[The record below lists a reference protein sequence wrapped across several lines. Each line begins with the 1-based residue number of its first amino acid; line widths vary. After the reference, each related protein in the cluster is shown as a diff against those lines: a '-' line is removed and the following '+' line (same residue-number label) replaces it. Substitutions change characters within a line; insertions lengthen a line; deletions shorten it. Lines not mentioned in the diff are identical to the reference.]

1 MAAQE
6 LFKVVFVSGGSME
19 LGSASNKLSSS
30 SKHEISRKYGKI
42 SAMVSQFSEYFTLTK
57 EGRTRHLVEVRLPSS
72 MEFCREAGKKTGCQ
86 DGNCPDLHLCTHFLL
101 GACTYGE
108 KCRKSHSVGDVHTR
122 RILCRAGLEFLLE
135 NAARLESLLRR
146 KARESEIETT
156 AVNRD
161 APETCKHYNHQSGC
175 SKGDDC
181 SFLHVCSHYVDG
193 DCKFNGSC
201 NRAHTFRDPH
211 SMKVLKAFGYDRL
224 SDDRIL
230 RILRGL
236 KPDRPVQPV
245 SVGSSSKLAHHYPG
259 FSKSMSNLNLSGPVV
274 NHDNP
279 ETCKHYNH
287 QSGCMKGDDCSFLH
301 ICSHYVDGDCK
312 FNKSCRRAHNF
323 SDPHSKKVLKVF
335 GYDRLSGDQILRI
348 LRGLKP
354 DRVRTVSVGT
364 SPSFVQPAHGP
375 NLSRSMSNLSLSS
388 TSSKDEPDICG
399 FHLRGKCNYGDHC
412 KNCHAELPYL
422 WEYRRQGASSWE
434 AASDD
439 LNVMIE
445 EAFCE
450 VTKDSFSVTLGKNQ
464 CSIVFDDMIAKPRRG
479 ETRNNSQTLIV

>member
-1 MAAQE
+1 MICESPNLLKATELKILALHCGSSFEISCEVWAKSLGTLLFIVCSADSLEMSHFGGSMAAQE

-19 LGSASNKLSSS
+19 LGSASNKLSSP

-42 SAMVSQFSEYFTLTK
+42 SAMVSQFPEYFTLTK

-72 MEFCREAGKKTGCQ
+72 MEFCRDAGKKTGCQ
-86 DGNCPDLHLCTHFLL
+86 DRNCPDLHLCTHFLV
-101 GACTYGE
+101 GTCTYGE

-135 NAARLESLLRR
+135 NTARLESLLRQ
-146 KARESEIETT
+146 KATESAIETT

-161 APETCKHYNHQSGC
+161 DPETCKHYNRQSGC
-175 SKGDDC
+175 SRGDDC
-181 SFLHVCSHYVDG
+181 LFLHVCSHYVDG
-193 DCKFNGSC
+193 DCKFKESC
-201 NRAHTFRDPH
+201 KR
-211 SMKVLKAFGYDRL
+211 S
-224 SDDRIL
+224 
-230 RILRGL
+230 
-236 KPDRPVQPV
+236 
-245 SVGSSSKLAHHYPG
+245 
-259 FSKSMSNLNLSGPVV
+259 
-274 NHDNP
+274 
-279 ETCKHYNH
+279 
-287 QSGCMKGDDCSFLH
+287 
-301 ICSHYVDGDCK
+301 
-312 FNKSCRRAHNF
+312 HNF
-323 SDPHSKKVLKVF
+323 SDPHSKKVLKAI

-348 LRGLKP
+348 LKGLKP

-364 SPSFVQPAHGP
+364 SPSSVQPAYGP
-375 NLSRSMSNLSLSS
+375 NLSRSMSNCSLST

-422 WEYRRQGASSWE
+422 WEYRRQGVSSWE

-450 VTKDSFSVTLGKNQ
+450 VTTDSFSVTLGKNQ
-464 CSIVFDDMIAKPRRG
+464 CSIVFDDMIAKPRQG
-479 ETRNNSQTLIV
+479 ETGNNSQTLIDVV